1 MGASLVATVFQ
12 GWADSW
18 GNSWGS
24 GDPNAMRGS
33 ASFSI
38 TGSLQVAAGEMQGS
52 ASFSITATLT
62 LPLQNQFSAEV
73 NLTPRRKYYVKRKKQ
88 ILIFDSAEQA
98 DAFLD
103 AERQAEETIQKA
115 QKTSR
120 LARKRLRTKIF
131 KAIEQPEIVPID
143 YPEFRSIQLPE
154 FTTQQDL
161 AEFVRIAL
169 IARDI
174 QDEEDLEA
182 ILMFL

>member
-1 MGASLVATVFQ
+1 MATVFQ

-62 LPLQNQFSAEV
+62 LPLQNKFSAEID
-73 NLTPRRKYYVKRKKQ
+73 LTPRKQRYYVKRKKQ

-98 DAFLD
+98 DAFID

-161 AEFVRIAL
+161 AEFVSIAL

-174 QDEEDLEA
+174 QDEDDLEA
-182 ILMFL
+182 LLMFL

>member
-1 MGASLVATVFQ
+1 MATVFQ

-62 LPLQNQFSAEV
+62 LPLQNKFSAEID
-73 NLTPRRKYYVKRKKQ
+73 LTPRKQRYYVKRKKQ

-98 DAFLD
+98 DAFID

-174 QDEEDLEA
+174 QDEDDLEA
-182 ILMFL
+182 LLMFL

>member
-1 MGASLVATVFQ
+1 MATVFQ

-52 ASFSITATLT
+52 ASLSITATLT
-62 LPLQNQFSAEV
+62 LPLQNKFSAEID
-73 NLTPRRKYYVKRKKQ
+73 LTPRKQRYYVKRKKQ

-98 DAFLD
+98 DAFID

-161 AEFVRIAL
+161 AEFVSIAL

-174 QDEEDLEA
+174 QDEDDLEA
-182 ILMFL
+182 LLMFL

>member
-1 MGASLVATVFQ
+1 MSSWGNA
-12 GWADSW
+12 WADSW

-52 ASFSITATLT
+52 ASLSITATLT
-62 LPLQNQFSAEV
+62 LPLQNKFSAEID
-73 NLTPRRKYYVKRKKQ
+73 LTPRKQRYYVKRKKQ

-182 ILMFL
+182 LLMFL

>member
-1 MGASLVATVFQ
+1 MATVFQ

-52 ASFSITATLT
+52 ASLSITATLT
-62 LPLQNQFSAEV
+62 LPLQNKFSAEID
-73 NLTPRRKYYVKRKKQ
+73 LTPRKQRYYVRRKKQ

-98 DAFLD
+98 DAFID

>member
-1 MGASLVATVFQ
+1 MSAWGNA
-12 GWADSW
+12 WADSW

-24 GDPNAMRGS
+24 VAFDPNAMRGS

-62 LPLQNQFSAEV
+62 LPLQNQFSAEID
-73 NLTPRRKYYVKRKKQ
+73 LTPRKQRYYVKRKKQ

-174 QDEEDLEA
+174 QDEDDLEA
-182 ILMFL
+182 LLMFL

>member
-1 MGASLVATVFQ
+1 MLLLLRSLLDAVGVE
-12 GWADSW
+12 
-18 GNSWGS
+18 
-24 GDPNAMRGS
+24 PP
-33 ASFSI
+33 
-38 TGSLQVAAGEMQGS
+38 VEV
-52 ASFSITATLT
+52 
-62 LPLQNQFSAEV
+62 PQFSGEV
-73 NLTPRRKYYVKRKKQ
+73 NLRRYYVKRKKQ

-182 ILMFL
+182 LLMFL

>member
-1 MGASLVATVFQ
+1 VATVFQ

-52 ASFSITATLT
+52 ASLSITATLT
-62 LPLQNQFSAEV
+62 LPLQNKFSAEID
-73 NLTPRRKYYVKRKKQ
+73 LTPRKQRYYVKRKKQ

-98 DAFLD
+98 DAFID

>member
-1 MGASLVATVFQ
+1 MATSFR
-12 GWADSW
+12 GWADAW

-73 NLTPRRKYYVKRKKQ
+73 NLTPRRKYYVKRKKR
-88 ILIFDSAEQA
+88 ILIFDTLEQA
-98 DAFLD
+98 DAFV
-103 AERQAEETIQKA
+103 EAEELAQEAIDKA

-120 LARKRLRTKIF
+120 RARKRVKTRFVKDV
-131 KAIEQPEIVPID
+131 AQPEVIELDLLSRLVKGYAIPVD
-143 YPEFRSIQLPE
+143 FPKLIQS
-154 FTTQQDL
+154 QDL
-161 AEFVRIAL
+161 QTIAAINL
-169 IARDI
+169 LAMQM
-174 QDEEDLEA
+174 QDEEEIELL
-182 ILMFL
+182 LMS

>member
-1 MGASLVATVFQ
+1 MATVFQ

-52 ASFSITATLT
+52 ASLSITATLT
-62 LPLQNQFSAEV
+62 LPLQNKFSAEID
-73 NLTPRRKYYVKRKKQ
+73 LTPRKQRYYVKRKKQ

-98 DAFLD
+98 DAFID

-174 QDEEDLEA
+174 QDEDDLEA
-182 ILMFL
+182 LLMFL

>member
-1 MGASLVATVFQ
+1 
-12 GWADSW
+12 
-18 GNSWGS
+18 
-24 GDPNAMRGS
+24 MRGS

-52 ASFSITATLT
+52 ASLSITATLT
-62 LPLQNQFSAEV
+62 LPLQNKFSAEID
-73 NLTPRRKYYVKRKKQ
+73 LTPRKQRYYVKRKKQ

-98 DAFLD
+98 DAFID

-161 AEFVRIAL
+161 AEFVSIAL

-174 QDEEDLEA
+174 QDEDDLEA
-182 ILMFL
+182 LLMFL